1 MQSAVLAVI
10 HERDL
15 IANFQSFLIRESGI
29 QEFSLVVGYI
39 FERLN
44 FLFIQDIIVLI
55 RVTVGLFIGKINLL
69 KSNIIYN
76 LFFRKCIIFLFF
88 DQPHHVS

>member
-29 QEFSLVVGYI
+29 QEFSLVVGYK
-39 FERLN
+39 FQQLN
-44 FLFIQDIIVLI
+44 FLFIQNIIILI
-55 RVTVGLFIGKINLL
+55 RITVDLFIGKINLL

-88 DQPHHVS
+88 DQPRHVP